1 MRTCVNK
8 QQYQL
13 LVVLFPN
20 QQPIWSYVT
29 FPIARISYTILH
41 SIRLFIKTSMSRV
54 SNKVSSWA
62 AFMASSKRQMCC
74 SGFFFAVHP
83 ILLAKDSKNVLSV
96 AGMSKVY
103 VNPFCIILQILFS
116 VAKIMQIIYFIKK
129 NIKKILFYFVLSS
142 VGTIL
147 KYGGHFIPCPISRQI
162 MRNKSRNRLSINT
175 PP

>member
-1 MRTCVNK
+1 
-8 QQYQL
+8 
-13 LVVLFPN
+13 
-20 QQPIWSYVT
+20 
-29 FPIARISYTILH
+29 
-41 SIRLFIKTSMSRV
+41 MSHV

-103 VNPFCIILQILFS
+103 VNLFCIILPILFS

-147 KYGGHFIPCPISRQI
+147 KYGGHLNPCPISRQI
-162 MRNKSRNRLSINT
+162 MRNKSRNRLSIHT

>member
-29 FPIARISYTILH
+29 FPKARISYTILH

-62 AFMASSKRQMCC
+62 AFMASSSISQ
-74 SGFFFAVHP
+74 
-83 ILLAKDSKNVLSV
+83 
-96 AGMSKVY
+96 VY
-103 VNPFCIILQILFS
+103 VNPFCIILQILYS
-116 VAKIMQIIYFIKK
+116 VAKIMQIIYSIKK
-129 NIKKILFYFVLSS
+129 NIKNLFYFVLSS
-142 VGTIL
+142 IGTIL
-147 KYGGHFIPCPISRQI
+147 KYGGHLIPCPISRQI
-162 MRNKSRNRLSINT
+162 MRNKSRNRLSIHT